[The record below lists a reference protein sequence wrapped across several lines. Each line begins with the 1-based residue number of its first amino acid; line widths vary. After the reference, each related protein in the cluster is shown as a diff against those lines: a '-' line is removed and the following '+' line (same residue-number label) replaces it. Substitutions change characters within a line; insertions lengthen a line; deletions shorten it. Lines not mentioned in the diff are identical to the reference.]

1 MCGGNAV
8 LVSEPVPEPNLTLE
22 IVTMTSAR
30 MAPTAALI
38 CLSLAGFSPAEA
50 ADHLLVSEV
59 VVYPTAAEYVEIFN
73 PTAVDIDLSD
83 TYLTDATYA
92 GGGQF
97 YYKIVTGDAGAAG
110 GGGFADFH
118 ARFPAGATIGS
129 HEYQTVSL
137 AGSDAFLGTYG
148 VNPTYELYED
158 GPSPDGIPDM
168 REALPGTIN
177 GQGTLTNDGEVV
189 VLYQWN
195 GATDLVQDIDYVLW
209 GDKAEAV
216 DKTGVSIDGPDP
228 DSIASPYLADTATSS
243 QDVAATA
250 SHASGESFTRIDV
263 DEGTEVPTGGNGLT
277 GHNETSEDLSVTFD
291 ELTATPNGGLLLGIG
306 VSIDDVS
313 QLEGNAG
320 SAAFTFTVS
329 LTEPAPSGGV
339 TFDVATFDD
348 TATVADLDY
357 SPVATSGSIAEGL
370 FSTTVDV
377 TVYGDTDGEINEQFR
392 IEVIN
397 PTGVNVQI
405 LDGSGL
411 GTILNDDPV
420 AIHIIQGAGWSSPL
434 EGSVVTTLAN
444 RVTAVGPEGF
454 FIQTPIALYDGDPN
468 TSEGLYVYTAVPPA
482 VSPGDLVDTTG
493 TVAEFYDFT
502 QLEGPLVITPVGTY
516 SAIDLVTFDAQTPS
530 PDPTAPS
537 CAIEYE
543 CYEGMMVVA
552 SGMVVGPTQRFGSDP
567 VAEFH
572 AIATTGPMPFRE
584 IGAEYP
590 GMAGLAPTVPIFD
603 GNPEIFEI
611 DPDKL
616 GRPNVVAKP
625 GDTFTWVV
633 GPLGYEFGG
642 WEIWASDTVAL
653 TPGPSVVS
661 PVRPAGDGEMTIASL
676 NMFRHY
682 DDIDDPATQ
691 DDVVSTI
698 EFTVRQVK
706 FLGYILDVLLAP
718 DIIGFQEIE
727 NEAILTALAADI
739 QAADPSVVYTAH
751 LIPGNN
757 NYGMNV
763 GYLVR
768 DTVQSVTVTQLGLS
782 DILVGW
788 GYPLFD
794 HPPLLVEGT
803 WVGDG
808 AASFD
813 FAVMNNHTR
822 SLGGVD
828 DPYDDFAR
836 EKRFQQAQSIAQKV
850 QDFQSA
856 EPNTPLMLIGDY
868 NAFQFTDGY
877 VDVIG
882 QIRGEV
888 TPEHNF
894 LSGPEIT
901 SPVLDNQIAT
911 VAPEERFSYLYRGTH
926 QVFDH
931 ALTSLSARP
940 YVVEQQYGRGNAE
953 SPGFL
958 IGDGTVVDRSS
969 DHDGMVLYLDVGAVL
984 FTDGFETGDTS
995 MWSASTP

>member
-1 MCGGNAV
+1 
-8 LVSEPVPEPNLTLE
+8 
-22 IVTMTSAR
+22 MTSR
-30 MAPTAALI
+30 RLGRLLI
-38 CLSLAGFSPAEA
+38 SACLVLLCSSSVHGS
-50 ADHLLVSEV
+50 DHLLVSEIV
-59 VVYPTAAEYVEIFN
+59 ATPDAAEYIEIFN
-73 PTAVDIDLSD
+73 PTDAAIDLS
-83 TYLTDATYA
+83 TVYLTDATYA

-97 YYKIVTGDAGAAG
+97 YYKIVTGGTAG
-110 GGGFADFH
+110 GGGYSDFH
-118 ARFPAGATIGS
+118 ARFPDGASIAA

-137 AGSDAFLGTYG
+137 AGSDDFFATYSTH
-148 VNPTYELYED
+148 PTYELFED
-158 GPSPDGIPDM
+158 GASADGIPDM
-168 REALPGTIN
+168 REALPGSIN
-177 GQGTLTNDGEVV
+177 NQGGLTNDGEVV
-189 VLYQWN
+189 VLYSWD
-195 GATDLVQDIDYVLW
+195 GATDLVQDLDYVLW
-209 GDKAEAV
+209 GDKTEAV
-216 DKTGVSIDGPDP
+216 DKTGVAIDGPDP
-228 DSIASPYLADTATSS
+228 DTDTTTYFNDTTIGNQDIAAPGY
-243 QDVAATA
+243 
-250 SHASGESFTRIDV
+250 HASGNSFTRIDI

-277 GHNETSEDLSVTFD
+277 GHNETSEDLSVTFG

-313 QLEGNAG
+313 QLEGDAG
-320 SAAFTFTVS
+320 SVAFTFTVS

-348 TATVADLDY
+348 TATASGLDY

-370 FSTTVDV
+370 VSTTVDV

-405 LDGSGL
+405 LDGSGI

-444 RVTAVGPEGF
+444 QVTAVGPEGF
-454 FIQTPIALYDGDPN
+454 FIQTIFAQYDADPN
-468 TSEGLYVYTAVPPA
+468 TSEGVYVSTAVPPA
-482 VSPGDLVDTTG
+482 VSPGDLVDITG
-493 TVAEFYDFT
+493 TVAEFYGFT
-502 QLEGPLVITPVGTY
+502 QLEGPLVITPVG
-516 SAIDLVTFDAQTPS
+516 SSGAISLVSFDAQTPS

-552 SGMVVGPTQRFGSDP
+552 TGMVVGPTQRFGSDP

-572 AIATTGPMPFRE
+572 AIATTGLMPFRE

-616 GRPNVVAKP
+616 GQPNVIAKP
-625 GDTFTWVV
+625 GDTFTWVT

-642 WEIWASDTVAL
+642 WEIWANDSVVI
-653 TPGPSVVS
+653 TPGPSAVS
-661 PVRPAGDGEMTIASL
+661 PVRPSADGEMTIASL

-682 DDIDDPATQ
+682 DDIDDPGTQ
-691 DDVVSTI
+691 DDVVTTLA
-698 EFTVRQVK
+698 FTTRQTK
-706 FLGYILDVLLAP
+706 FVGYILDVLLAP
-718 DIIGFQEIE
+718 DIIGLQEIE

-739 QAADPSVVYTAH
+739 QATDPSVVYTAH

-757 NYGMNV
+757 IYAMNV

-768 DTVQSVTVTQLGLS
+768 DTVQSVTVTQLGFD

-788 GYPLFD
+788 GYKLFD
-794 HPPLLVEGT
+794 HPPLLLEGT

-808 AASFD
+808 GENLEFT
-813 FAVMNNHTR
+813 VMNNHTR

-828 DPYDDFAR
+828 DPFDDFAR

-850 QDFQSA
+850 QDFQTA
-856 EPNTPLMLIGDY
+856 HPDIPLVLVGDY

-882 QIRGEV
+882 QIRGV
-888 TPEHNF
+888 VNRDHNF
-894 LSGPEIT
+894 LSGPTITAPTLSNEI
-901 SPVLDNQIAT
+901 
-911 VAPEERFSYLYRGTH
+911 ERVSAEDRYSYLYGGTH

-931 ALTSLSARP
+931 ALTNRTAHP
-940 YVVEQQYGRGNAE
+940 YVVDQQFGRGNAD

-958 IGDGTVVDRSS
+958 IDDGSVVDRSS
-969 DHDGMVLYLDVGAVL
+969 DHDGMVLYLNVGAVL
-984 FTDGFETGDTS
+984 FIDGFESGNS
-995 MWSASTP
+995 SRWSSTTP